1 VKNCDI
7 DNPTIV
13 EHQSFEKVGPL
24 SYAPDESKVKRNAY
38 AFSLSG
44 RFPHIT
50 EIYKAKEPRPGP
62 QDYQINEKF
71 VKMTRHKDVLAGG
84 YSPKDYFKANGNPG
98 PGDYENPTSIA
109 DLTRKRSEK
118 LSSNFAS
125 RTG

>member
-1 VKNCDI
+1 M
-7 DNPTIV
+7 
-13 EHQSFEKVGPL
+13 
-24 SYAPDESKVKRNAY
+24 
-38 AFSLSG
+38 SG

-71 VKMTRHKDVLAGG
+71 VKMTRHQEVLAGG
-84 YSPKDYFKANGNPG
+84 YSPKDYFKANGYPG

-109 DLTRKRSEK
+109 DITRKRSEK
-118 LSSNFAS
+118 PSSNFAS